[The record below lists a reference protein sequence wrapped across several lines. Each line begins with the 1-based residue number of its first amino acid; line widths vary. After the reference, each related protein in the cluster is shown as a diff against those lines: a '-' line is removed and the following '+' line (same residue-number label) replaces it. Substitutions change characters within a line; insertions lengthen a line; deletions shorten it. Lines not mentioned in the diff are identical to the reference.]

1 MKVIIKK
8 FYLGEEY
15 IVDLPKN
22 NGCCL
27 SGKHHCVIIKQFGS
41 TVQVVPISTNRNNLH
56 YGDLPFDVPEK
67 NKDKKLKLK
76 IGQLT
81 TVSIDRI
88 KKYKGRVDKSIL
100 KTIKDFIQLEIV
112 NFIDKKVA

>member
-1 MKVIIKK
+1 MEINIKK
-8 FYLGEEY
+8 FHLGNIY
-15 IVDLPKN
+15 IIDLPKD

-56 YGDLPFDVPEK
+56 YGELPIDVGK
-67 NKDKKLKLK
+67 LKKCKKLKLK

-81 TVSIDRI
+81 TVSVEKIEKYIGKIDRQTLMSI
-88 KKYKGRVDKSIL
+88 KN
-100 KTIKDFIQLEIV
+100 FIQLEIV